1 MDKTSS
7 QNGGNQLF
15 NGDVS
20 DNNNSVAY
28 QASINSSH
36 SSQHQ
41 QQQMMNE
48 KDTTKASADCTDAST
63 GASGKYFI
71 NSICVFSSI
80 LYFTDIRS

>member
-1 MDKTSS
+1 MDKSSS

-28 QASINSSH
+28 QASLNSSH
-36 SSQHQ
+36 SSQH

-48 KDTTKASADCTDAST
+48 KDTTKASADCTDGPT
-63 GASGKYFI
+63 GASGTHLIYTRAYM
-71 NSICVFSSI
+71 SCFSS
-80 LYFTDIRS
+80 LKR

>member
-41 QQQMMNE
+41 QQMMNE

-63 GASGKYFI
+63 GASGMYLN
-71 NSICVFSSI
+71 NSLYISSSI
-80 LYFTDIRS
+80 LYICT

>member
-1 MDKTSS
+1 MDKNAS

-28 QASINSSH
+28 QASLN
-36 SSQHQ
+36 SSQH

-48 KDTTKASADCTDAST
+48 KDNTKAPADCTDAPSS
-63 GASGKYFI
+63 ASGMRLAKIFFNVVSYSFFH
-71 NSICVFSSI
+71 VFLI
-80 LYFTDIRS
+80 QL

>member
-1 MDKTSS
+1 MDKNAS

-28 QASINSSH
+28 QASLN
-36 SSQHQ
+36 SSQH

-48 KDTTKASADCTDAST
+48 KDTTKASADCTEAPSS
-63 GASGKYFI
+63 ASGMQ
-71 NSICVFSSI
+71 
-80 LYFTDIRS
+80 LA